1 MSLLKD
7 NIYEATLSLDHSSQ
21 LIHPLSNIK
30 YNCVFML
37 AICLLHHYF
46 LPAKRPKRGPLC
58 LLIDAVQIHR
68 RVLQKD
74 LKENQDSE
82 GGGND

>member
-1 MSLLKD
+1 
-7 NIYEATLSLDHSSQ
+7 
-21 LIHPLSNIK
+21 
-30 YNCVFML
+30 ML
-37 AICLLHHYF
+37 AVCLLHHYF

-58 LLIDAVQIHR
+58 LLIDVVQIHR